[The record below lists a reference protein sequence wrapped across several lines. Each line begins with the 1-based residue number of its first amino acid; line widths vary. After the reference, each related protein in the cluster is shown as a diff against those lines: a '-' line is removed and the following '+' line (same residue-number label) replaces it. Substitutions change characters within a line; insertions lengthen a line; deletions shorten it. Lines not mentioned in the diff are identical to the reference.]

1 MVSRRR
7 QMIQKEYRNI
17 FGDDEQQHD
26 WHMYPDEVIYDQ
38 VPTIGNNQN
47 QFFDDD
53 TNSDQLIALWLF
65 FLCKVFTDVFQYMCL
80 LF

>member
-38 VPTIGNNQN
+38 VPPIGNNQN

-53 TNSDQLIALWLF
+53 TNSDQLIALWFF
-65 FLCKVFTDVFQYMCL
+65 FLCTDVFQYM
-80 LF
+80 FD